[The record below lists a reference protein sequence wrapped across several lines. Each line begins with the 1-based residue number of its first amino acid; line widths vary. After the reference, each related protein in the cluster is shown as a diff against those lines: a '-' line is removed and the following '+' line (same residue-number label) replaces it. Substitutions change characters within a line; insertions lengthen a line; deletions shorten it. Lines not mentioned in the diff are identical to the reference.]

1 MKITVRFYGI
11 AHDYTGVRE
20 WKPDLDMGA
29 KIEDLLGEI
38 IVEFPKLRELV
49 LEEDDSFRDYL
60 AVSVNNMD
68 ILGLDGNKTALNEG
82 DVVFIMP
89 PIGGG

>member
-1 MKITVRFYGI
+1 LKITVRFYGI

-20 WKPDLDMGA
+20 WKPDLDLGA
-29 KIEDLLGEI
+29 KIEDLLKEI
-38 IVEFPKLRELV
+38 VVEFPKLRELV
-49 LEEDDSFRDYL
+49 FEEYNSFRDYL
-60 AVSVNNMD
+60 AVSVNNVD
-68 ILGLDGNKTALNEG
+68 ILGLEGIKTALNEG